1 MLVGG
6 MDILGVYCA
15 DMTATIGKQVMKA
28 EKVKDLNL

>member
-15 DMTATIGKQVMKA
+15 DVTATIGKQVIKTQ
-28 EKVKDLNL
+28 KDKD